1 MCIASACLTTSCAA
15 SSGSCFSKM
24 KTIPLT
30 HGKFTIVDDEDYEI
44 LSRHKWFF
52 LNRGYAARYKKR
64 HERETSKKVLVLM
77 HRFIMGAPPGLE
89 VDHRDGQKLLNAR
102 FNLRICT
109 HRSNV
114 INKCINKIH
123 ISGLKGAHW
132 HKQHGYYT
140 SSIYVDGKHV
150 HLGCFETAQQ
160 AHEAY
165 CAKARVLHGEFYRE
179 C

>member
-1 MCIASACLTTSCAA
+1 
-15 SSGSCFSKM
+15 M

-30 HGKFTIVDDEDYEI
+30 QGYFTIVDDEDFEW
-44 LSRHKWFF
+44 LNQWKWHF
-52 LNRGYAARYKKR
+52 LNRGYAARGVYLKEEKKN
-64 HERETSKKVLVLM
+64 KCILM
-77 HRFIMGAPPGLE
+77 HRLIMGEPPGLE

-102 FNLRICT
+102 FNLRICP
-109 HRSNV
+109 HRGN
-114 INKCINKIH
+114 ILNRGINKIH

-140 SSIYVDGKHV
+140 SSIYHDGKHI

-165 CAKARVLHGEFYRE
+165 CVKARVLHGEFYRE